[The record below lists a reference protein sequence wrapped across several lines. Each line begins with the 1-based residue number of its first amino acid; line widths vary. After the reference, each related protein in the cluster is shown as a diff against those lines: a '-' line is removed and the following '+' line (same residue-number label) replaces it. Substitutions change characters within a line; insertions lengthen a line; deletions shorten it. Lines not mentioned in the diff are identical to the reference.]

1 MALFPTDN
9 MKRDGIQ
16 LGGPD
21 TLCYKCELERRA
33 NDPDSDIPYGK
44 LQYKEVFKITQ
55 QGLDTCICMKHFKE
69 MCATSHYMLIDTDEC
84 IAVPLS
90 AVEESA
96 PEVEVEDEGP
106 KADPDEIP
114 EEALAEEVEPDKNP
128 EEAPVEEEKPKKKDK
143 KDKKKEDK

>member
-1 MALFPTDN
+1 MALFPN
-9 MKRDGIQ
+9 NEKKLDGIQ
-16 LGGPD
+16 LGGPN

-44 LQYKEVFKITQ
+44 LQYKEVFKIID
-55 QGLDTCICMKHFKE
+55 QGQDICICMKHFKE
-69 MCATSHYMLIDTDEC
+69 MCATSHYMLIDTNEC

-96 PEVEVEDEGP
+96 PEVEEVES
-106 KADPDEIP
+106 KV
-114 EEALAEEVEPDKNP
+114 EEVEPDKNP
-128 EEAPVEEEKPKKKDK
+128 EEAPAEEEKPKKKDK

>member
-9 MKRDGIQ
+9 VIKDGIQ
-16 LGGPD
+16 LGGPT

-44 LQYKEVFKITQ
+44 LQYKEVFKVTQ

-84 IAVPLS
+84 VAVPLS
-90 AVEESA
+90 AMEESA
-96 PEVEVEDEGP
+96 PEV
-106 KADPDEIP
+106 
-114 EEALAEEVEPDKNP
+114 EEVEPDKNP
-128 EEAPVEEEKPKKKDK
+128 EEAPVEEEKPKKK

>member
-1 MALFPTDN
+1 MALFPTDD

-16 LGGPD
+16 LGGPT

-44 LQYKEVFKITQ
+44 LQYKEVFKVTQ

-84 IAVPLS
+84 VAVPLT
-90 AVEESA
+90 AIEESA
-96 PEVEVEDEGP
+96 PEVEEVE
-106 KADPDEIP
+106 P
-114 EEALAEEVEPDKNP
+114 EVEKVEEVELDRNP
-128 EEAPVEEEKPKKKDK
+128 EEVPTEEEKPKKKDK

>member
-9 MKRDGIQ
+9 VIKDGIQ
-16 LGGPD
+16 LGGPT

-44 LQYKEVFKITQ
+44 LQYKEVFKVTQ

-84 IAVPLS
+84 VAVPLT
-90 AVEESA
+90 AMEESA
-96 PEVEVEDEGP
+96 PEV
-106 KADPDEIP
+106 
-114 EEALAEEVEPDKNP
+114 EEVEPDKNP

>member
-1 MALFPTDN
+1 MALFPSN
-9 MKRDGIQ
+9 EKKLDGIQ
-16 LGGPD
+16 LGGPN

-33 NDPDSDIPYGK
+33 TDTDSDIPYGEM
-44 LQYKEVFKITQ
+44 QYKEVFKIID
-55 QGLDTCICMKHFKE
+55 QGQDICICMKHFKE

-96 PEVEVEDEGP
+96 PEVEEEDN
-106 KADPDEIP
+106 EIEP
-114 EEALAEEVEPDKNP
+114 EVEEVEPDKNP
-128 EEAPVEEEKPKKKDK
+128 EEALAEEEKPKKKDK

>member
-1 MALFPTDN
+1 MESDIVMALFPTDN

-16 LGGPD
+16 LGGPN

-84 IAVPLS
+84 MAVPLS
-90 AVEESA
+90 AMEESA
-96 PEVEVEDEGP
+96 PEV
-106 KADPDEIP
+106 
-114 EEALAEEVEPDKNP
+114 EEVEPDKNP
-128 EEAPVEEEKPKKKDK
+128 EEALAEEEKPKKKDK

>member
-1 MALFPTDN
+1 MALFPTDD

-16 LGGPD
+16 LGGPN

-84 IAVPLS
+84 MAVPLS
-90 AVEESA
+90 AMEESA
-96 PEVEVEDEGP
+96 PEV
-106 KADPDEIP
+106 
-114 EEALAEEVEPDKNP
+114 EEVEPDKNP

>member
-1 MALFPTDN
+1 MALFPTN
-9 MKRDGIQ
+9 EKKLDGIQ
-16 LGGPD
+16 LGGPN

-33 NDPDSDIPYGK
+33 TDTDSDIPYGEM
-44 LQYKEVFKITQ
+44 QYKEVFKIID
-55 QGLDTCICMKHFKE
+55 QGQDICICMKHFKE
-69 MCATSHYMLIDTDEC
+69 MCATSHYMLIDTNEC

-96 PEVEVEDEGP
+96 PEVEEVE
-106 KADPDEIP
+106 P
-114 EEALAEEVEPDKNP
+114 EPEAEEVEPDKNP

>member
-9 MKRDGIQ
+9 VIKDGIQ
-16 LGGPD
+16 LGGPT

-84 IAVPLS
+84 VAVPLT
-90 AVEESA
+90 AIEESA
-96 PEVEVEDEGP
+96 PEVEEAEPEVE
-106 KADPDEIP
+106 KV
-114 EEALAEEVEPDKNP
+114 EEVEPDKNP

>member
-1 MALFPTDN
+1 MALFPTDD

-16 LGGPD
+16 LGGPT

-44 LQYKEVFKITQ
+44 LQYKEVFKVTQ

-84 IAVPLS
+84 VAVPLT
-90 AVEESA
+90 AIEESA
-96 PEVEVEDEGP
+96 PEVEEAEPEVE
-106 KADPDEIP
+106 KV
-114 EEALAEEVEPDKNP
+114 EEVEPDKNP

>member
-96 PEVEVEDEGP
+96 PEVE
-106 KADPDEIP
+106 
-114 EEALAEEVEPDKNP
+114 EVEPDRNP
-128 EEAPVEEEKPKKKDK
+128 EEASVEEEKPKKKDK

>member
-1 MALFPTDN
+1 MALFPN
-9 MKRDGIQ
+9 SEKKLDGIQ
-16 LGGPD
+16 LGGPN

-33 NDPDSDIPYGK
+33 TDTDSDIPYGEM
-44 LQYKEVFKITQ
+44 QYKEVFKIID
-55 QGLDTCICMKHFKE
+55 QGQDICICMKHFKE
-69 MCATSHYMLIDTDEC
+69 MCATSHYMLIDTNEC

-106 KADPDEIP
+106 KAEPDEIP
-114 EEALAEEVEPDKNP
+114 EEALA
-128 EEAPVEEEKPKKKDK
+128 EEEKPKKKDK

>member
-1 MALFPTDN
+1 MALFPNDE
-9 MKRDGIQ
+9 KKLDGMQ
-16 LGGPD
+16 LGGPN

-33 NDPDSDIPYGK
+33 NDTDSDIPYGK
-44 LQYKEVFKITQ
+44 LQYKEVFKVTQ

-84 IAVPLS
+84 VAVPLT
-90 AVEESA
+90 AIEESA
-96 PEVEVEDEGP
+96 PEVEEAEPEVEKE
-106 KADPDEIP
+106 
-114 EEALAEEVEPDKNP
+114 EEVEPDKNP

>member
-84 IAVPLS
+84 VAVPLS
-90 AVEESA
+90 AMEESA
-96 PEVEVEDEGP
+96 PEIEEEEPEV
-106 KADPDEIP
+106 
-114 EEALAEEVEPDKNP
+114 EVEPDRNP
-128 EEAPVEEEKPKKKDK
+128 EEVETEEEKPKKKDK

>member
-1 MALFPTDN
+1 MALFPTDD

-96 PEVEVEDEGP
+96 PEVEVEDN
-106 KADPDEIP
+106 EIEP
-114 EEALAEEVEPDKNP
+114 EVEEVEPDKNP
-128 EEAPVEEEKPKKKDK
+128 EEAPAEEEKPKKKDK

>member
-1 MALFPTDN
+1 MALFPTDDV
-9 MKRDGIQ
+9 KRDGIQ

-96 PEVEVEDEGP
+96 PEVEEEDN
-106 KADPDEIP
+106 EIEP
-114 EEALAEEVEPDKNP
+114 EVEEVEPDKNP
-128 EEAPVEEEKPKKKDK
+128 EEAPAEEEKPKKK
-143 KDKKKEDK
+143 KDK

>member
-1 MALFPTDN
+1 MALFPN
-9 MKRDGIQ
+9 NEKKLDGIQ
-16 LGGPD
+16 LGGPN

-69 MCATSHYMLIDTDEC
+69 MCATSHYMLIDTNEC

-96 PEVEVEDEGP
+96 PEVE
-106 KADPDEIP
+106 EIEP
-114 EEALAEEVEPDKNP
+114 EVEEVEPDKNP
-128 EEAPVEEEKPKKKDK
+128 EESPAEEEKPKKKDK